1 MFKVDQKRGGIL
13 NVSCAGDLPRNALQA
28 SRLRCKKNSSQSSCS
43 GSDPL
48 QDLVVKFKEFC
59 GRPDQFI
66 QSIRLI
72 PDPTIVVFNSTQ
84 LNDLDQFCA
93 PESAK
98 ASVLGID
105 VTFNLGTFYVTLC
118 TYQNFRVVN
127 ENGKHPIMIGP
138 SLIHSSKNQ
147 ANFTILFQEIITKM
161 PSLATSLRAYGTDG
175 EQAISIAAAEAFPF
189 ATHLRCANHLKDN
202 IVAHLHK
209 QLLPQCVI
217 KEILSDIFGTATEKG
232 LIHAL
237 DREFDTKVK
246 VLQNR
251 WNLLEKPYKKEPVVY
266 RWFVLHIAPVIR
278 DNLRS
283 EILHDL
289 GLDEER
295 YTQNHSESLNALV
308 KRYVDFQKQDIL
320 QFVNDLEECVREQQ
334 NEVIKAT
341 VGLGRWTVSPSYAHI
356 KQNTSN
362 WFGSMSLA
370 EKQDTV
376 SSLHKSSPLFPT
388 PSSSLGAADAHED
401 SEDVLSVPC
410 SSIKGL
416 LSDGLI
422 ISIWR
427 KASQLLKGKKVIKA
441 PDSNPKTRWVA
452 SDTSASLHVVMTTKI
467 NPGRYCCDKQCIG
480 WKTYNICA
488 HCAAAAED
496 NKELDGFISWFVSSK
511 GKEHNLTKATYHN
524 TYQHAGLK
532 KPPRRKYGDVK
543 HLPTEQKTDFV
554 IFLMQN
560 PLQFTMIIHIPS
572 VMLPVC
578 TKNLKLLNSI
588 QARHVQLDV
597 PNQSVVKLLI

>member
-1 MFKVDQKRGGIL
+1 M
-13 NVSCAGDLPRNALQA
+13 
-28 SRLRCKKNSSQSSCS
+28 
-43 GSDPL
+43 
-48 QDLVVKFKEFC
+48 
-59 GRPDQFI
+59 
-66 QSIRLI
+66 
-72 PDPTIVVFNSTQ
+72 
-84 LNDLDQFCA
+84 
-93 PESAK
+93 
-98 ASVLGID
+98 
-105 VTFNLGTFYVTLC
+105 
-118 TYQNFRVVN
+118 
-127 ENGKHPIMIGP
+127 
-138 SLIHSSKNQ
+138 
-147 ANFTILFQEIITKM
+147 
-161 PSLATSLRAYGTDG
+161 
-175 EQAISIAAAEAFPF
+175 
-189 ATHLRCANHLKDN
+189 KDN

-251 WNLLEKPYKKEPVVY
+251 SNLLEKPYKKEPVVY
-266 RWFVLHIAPVIR
+266 RWFVLHIAPVTR

-289 GLDEER
+289 GLDKER

-362 WFGSMSLA
+362 WFGSLSLA

-441 PDSNPKTRWVA
+441 PDSNPKR
-452 SDTSASLHVVMTTKI
+452 
-467 NPGRYCCDKQCIG
+467 CDD
-480 WKTYNICA
+480 Y
-488 HCAAAAED
+488 
-496 NKELDGFISWFVSSK
+496 
-511 GKEHNLTKATYHN
+511 
-524 TYQHAGLK
+524 
-532 KPPRRKYGDVK
+532 
-543 HLPTEQKTDFV
+543 
-554 IFLMQN
+554 
-560 PLQFTMIIHIPS
+560 
-572 VMLPVC
+572 
-578 TKNLKLLNSI
+578 
-588 QARHVQLDV
+588 
-597 PNQSVVKLLI
+597 